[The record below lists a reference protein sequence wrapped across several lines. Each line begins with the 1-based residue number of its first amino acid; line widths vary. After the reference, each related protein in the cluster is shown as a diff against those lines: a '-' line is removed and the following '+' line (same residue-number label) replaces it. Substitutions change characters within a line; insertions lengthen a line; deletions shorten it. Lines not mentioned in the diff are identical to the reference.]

1 MLSNYF
7 QTNLNSL
14 EEILWLGYFY
24 LNSEI
29 KLFLPENLELELNQM
44 SIIDITLYSCKL
56 SWKFFFFSF
65 KIKKK
70 ENPKLQN
77 ICWEKC
83 TLIYPFFNWED
94 TYCAAKM

>member
-56 SWKFFFFSF
+56 SWKFFFFF
-65 KIKKK
+65 FILILKKRK
-70 ENPKLQN
+70 PKTSKHLLGKVYIN
-77 ICWEKC
+77 LSI
-83 TLIYPFFNWED
+83 L
-94 TYCAAKM
+94 